1 MSSIIVKAIMSSFFP
16 CHPKILFL
24 HNWPIMWF
32 DDLSNHLDSIKNGQ
46 MDVNQ
51 IADFDGMEG
60 FEKKQLF
67 MG

>member
-1 MSSIIVKAIMSSFFP
+1 MSSFFP

-24 HNWPIMWF
+24 HTLPIILF

-46 MDVNQ
+46 MVVNQ
-51 IADFDGMEG
+51 IADFGDGMEG
-60 FEKKQLF
+60 FRKKKLF

>member
-1 MSSIIVKAIMSSFFP
+1 MSSFFP

-24 HNWPIMWF
+24 HTWLIIMF

-51 IADFDGMEG
+51 IADFRDGMEAFG
-60 FEKKQLF
+60 KKQLF
-67 MG
+67 IG